1 MAYSK
6 EVKKQ
11 AEKYLVLYDEL
22 CQSYEDNY
30 EAFDDLLRIIS
41 DDFSNSYSFRC
52 KLVDYITFVL
62 KSKMKEIDKK

>member
-22 CQSYEDNY
+22 CHSYGDNY

-41 DDFSNSYSFRC
+41 DDFSASNTFRC
-52 KLVDYITFVL
+52 KLVDYIIFVL
-62 KSKMKEIDKK
+62 KPKMKELDGR

>member
-22 CQSYEDNY
+22 CQSYGDNY

-41 DDFSNSYSFRC
+41 DDFGASNTFRC
-52 KLVDYITFVL
+52 KLVDYIIFVL
-62 KSKMKEIDKK
+62 KPKMKELDGK